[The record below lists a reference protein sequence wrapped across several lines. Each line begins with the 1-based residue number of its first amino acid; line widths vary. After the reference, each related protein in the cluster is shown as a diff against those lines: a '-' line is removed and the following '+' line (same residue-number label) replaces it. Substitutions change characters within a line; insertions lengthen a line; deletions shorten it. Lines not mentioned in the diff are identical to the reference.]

1 MSESY
6 ELFAYEED
14 SLIIKEEGLN
24 YLKSINE
31 EIILITLI
39 SSLDD
44 KNQLSP
50 IKISLL
56 SNLTKSEMK
65 ENLNTN
71 LILLHTSNLQ
81 KEDIKSKILLLEINN
96 SDKNLLSLLFFASSL
111 FLFCV
116 DKNVDEKE
124 LNKFILIN
132 SLQNTV
138 EIKNKKNKEIF
149 LRESAPKLIFFLG
162 NNDASLPKDYLENQ
176 LKDQSE
182 SDTEINILKENIIK
196 LFPDRECFLDDIK
209 DNNKNLINKILAE
222 INPKVIRGKSFD
234 GNSLAYFLKNF
245 CEMKKNSENLNFDV
259 LFNNLINNDL
269 ETYKNK
275 ALNYFN
281 AEMTKLNQIEN
292 EESLIPKIYQIKIGS
307 IEIFSQVNRLIFDF
321 INNPE
326 NSEYKTKYNNI
337 KNELESKFNS
347 QENLKLLKNIQK
359 SELICNELL
368 NKHYEIINKKIIN
381 KKYNDNNT
389 DEYLKDYEN
398 FLNLYK
404 EQGKGDNKL
413 KCLIN
418 FLEINKAKY
427 FKYLAYGVT
436 ETIESKDGQ
445 LNEENDDYIH
455 KIGDVRDQLERKK
468 REIKNL
474 NSEIGKIEE
483 DIKKARTLEERSSE
497 FPYQKKFSY
506 VK

>member
-1 MSESY
+1 MSDSY
-6 ELFAYEED
+6 ELFIYEED
-14 SLIIKEEGLN
+14 ALIIKEEGIN

-56 SNLTKSEMK
+56 SNLTKSQVE

-71 LILLHTSNLQ
+71 LIKLHTTNLQ
-81 KEDIKSKILLLEINN
+81 KEDTKSKILLLEMNS
-96 SDKNLLSLLFFASSL
+96 SDKHLLSLLFFASSL

-337 KNELESKFNS
+337 KNPWF
-347 QENLKLLKNIQK
+347 
-359 SELICNELL
+359 C
-368 NKHYEIINKKIIN
+368 
-381 KKYNDNNT
+381 
-389 DEYLKDYEN
+389 
-398 FLNLYK
+398 
-404 EQGKGDNKL
+404 
-413 KCLIN
+413 
-418 FLEINKAKY
+418 
-427 FKYLAYGVT
+427 
-436 ETIESKDGQ
+436 
-445 LNEENDDYIH
+445 
-455 KIGDVRDQLERKK
+455 
-468 REIKNL
+468 
-474 NSEIGKIEE
+474 
-483 DIKKARTLEERSSE
+483 
-497 FPYQKKFSY
+497 
-506 VK
+506 

>member
-6 ELFAYEED
+6 ELFKYEED
-14 SLIIKEEGLN
+14 ALIIKEEGLN
-24 YLKSINE
+24 YLKSIND

-56 SNLTKSEMK
+56 SNLTKSEMQ

-71 LILLHTSNLQ
+71 LISLHTSNLQ
-81 KEDIKSKILLLEINN
+81 NEDIKSKILLLEINN
-96 SDKNLLSLLFFASSL
+96 SDKHLLSLLFFASSL

-149 LRESAPKLIFFLG
+149 LSENAPKLLFFLG
-162 NNDASLPKDYLENQ
+162 NNDTSLPKDYLENQ
-176 LKDQSE
+176 LNDQNG
-182 SDTEINILKENIIK
+182 SDTEINTLKENIIK

-209 DNNKNLINKILAE
+209 DDNKNLINKILAE

-234 GNSLAYFLKNF
+234 GNSLAYFLTNF
-245 CEMKKNSENLNFDV
+245 CEMKKNSGNPNFDV

-281 AEMTKLNQIEN
+281 AEMTKLDKIEN
-292 EESLIPKIYQIKIGS
+292 EESLIPKIYQIKIDSFG
-307 IEIFSQVNRLIFDF
+307 IFSQVNRLILDF
-321 INNPE
+321 LNNPE
-326 NSEYKTKYNNI
+326 NSEYKNTYNNI
-337 KNELESKFNS
+337 KKELESKFNS

-368 NKHYEIINKKIIN
+368 NKHYETINQKIIN
-381 KKYNDNNT
+381 KKYTGNNI

-404 EQGKGDNKL
+404 EEGKGNSKL

-418 FLEINKAKY
+418 FLEINKSKY
-427 FKYLAYGVT
+427 FKYLAFGVT

-445 LNEENDDYIH
+445 LNEQNDDYMQ
-455 KIGDVRDQLERKK
+455 KIEDVRAQLERKK

-474 NSEIGKIEE
+474 NAEIEKIEE
-483 DIKKARTLEERSSE
+483 DIKKTQTLEEGSSE
-497 FPYQKKFSY
+497 FPYQKKSSNI
-506 VK
+506 K

>member
-1 MSESY
+1 MSDSY
-6 ELFAYEED
+6 ELFIYEED
-14 SLIIKEEGLN
+14 ALIIKEEGIN

-56 SNLTKSEMK
+56 SNLTKSQVE

-71 LILLHTSNLQ
+71 LIKLYTTNLQ
-81 KEDIKSKILLLEINN
+81 KEDIKSKILLLEMNS
-96 SDKNLLSLLFFASSL
+96 SDKHLLSLLFFASSL

-132 SLQNTV
+132 SLQNTI
-138 EIKNKKNKEIF
+138 EIKNKKNKEEF
-149 LRESAPKLIFFLG
+149 LSECAPKLIFYLG
-162 NNDASLPKDYLENQ
+162 NNDASSLPKDYLETQ
-176 LKDQSE
+176 LNDQNGG
-182 SDTEINILKENIIK
+182 DTEINALKENIIK
-196 LFPDRECFLDDIK
+196 FFPDRECFLDDIK
-209 DNNKNLINKILAE
+209 DENKNLIDKILVE
-222 INPKVIRGKSFD
+222 INSKVIMGKSFD
-234 GNSLAYFLKNF
+234 GNSFAYFLNNF
-245 CEMKKNSENLNFDV
+245 LEMKKNSGNPNFDV

-281 AEMTKLNQIEN
+281 TEMTKLDQIEN
-292 EESLIPKIYQIKIGS
+292 EESLIPKIYQIKIDS
-307 IEIFSQVNRLIFDF
+307 FEIFNHVNSLILDLLD
-321 INNPE
+321 NPDY
-326 NSEYKTKYNNI
+326 SEYKTTYNNI
-337 KNELESKFNS
+337 KKELEKKFTS

-359 SELICNELL
+359 SELICNKLL
-368 NKHYEIINKKIIN
+368 NKHYEIINQKIIN
-381 KKYNDNNT
+381 KKYKSNNT
-389 DEYLKDYEN
+389 DEYLNDYEN

-404 EQGKGDNKL
+404 NEAKGNNKL

-418 FLEINKAKY
+418 FLEINKPKY
-427 FKYLAYGVT
+427 FKLLVYGVT

-445 LNEENDDYIH
+445 LNNENDEYLV
-455 KIGDVRDQLERKK
+455 KIEDVQEQLERKK

-474 NSEIGKIEE
+474 NAEIERIEE
-483 DIKKARTLEERSSE
+483 DIKRTISLEEGE
-497 FPYQKKFSY
+497 QFPYQKKNS
-506 VK
+506 K